1 LTQDKLT
8 IWLQT
13 QTQTKGSGSFIRID
27 QVMDNIDGAA
37 PAYKAIQQARLNG
50 KLNTAVVGVNKQT
63 GQLVG
68 VPVDVPSPH

>member
-1 LTQDKLT
+1 M
-8 IWLQT
+8 
-13 QTQTKGSGSFIRID
+13 
-27 QVMDNIDGAA
+27 MDNIDGAA

-68 VPVDVPSPH
+68 VPVDVPSPR